1 MPSKGEAER
10 AQPREVHHRP
20 MTDLISES
28 GDGKRQEAQC
38 HLTPPQ
44 PIKPTSITYH
54 LLSFHALMG

>member
-28 GDGKRQEAQC
+28 GDGKASTVPP
-38 HLTPPQ
+38 LKPPQ